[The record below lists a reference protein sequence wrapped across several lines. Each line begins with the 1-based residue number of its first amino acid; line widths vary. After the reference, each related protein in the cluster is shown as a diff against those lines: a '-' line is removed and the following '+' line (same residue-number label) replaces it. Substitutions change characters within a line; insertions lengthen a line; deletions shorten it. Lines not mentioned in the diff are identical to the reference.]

1 MKKNAMRKVSVI
13 TVMSAM
19 VMANTAMSFAASDNP
34 QTVPAHINVPVTAID
49 FTITEKINMT
59 GTADSHDLT
68 VDSLAVTN
76 NNEIGVL
83 NIDSIA
89 ATAAN
94 GWMLVSGSTDFT
106 KVAADARQF
115 ALVADGS
122 HDMTSAYREAG
133 TVDPGQTDTT
143 AFTGKTGIV
152 TAAVDDEKVA
162 DVVVTVSLV

>member
-89 ATAAN
+89 ATAARTIRMKR
-94 GWMLVSGSTDFT
+94 WS
-106 KVAADARQF
+106 
-115 ALVADGS
+115 
-122 HDMTSAYREAG
+122 SAGKRLAQRSCAPTG
-133 TVDPGQTDTT
+133 TVP
-143 AFTGKTGIV
+143 
-152 TAAVDDEKVA
+152 
-162 DVVVTVSLV
+162 LPL